1 MPYQSTYAK
10 AIASH
15 GVAARGGSD
24 KDDHAIAHAIGFLN
38 FFMCLLCIA
47 LMIVIYRK
55 VNTAVPESSN
65 ISSGNASAISA
76 PPPPLKS
83 QSTTLV
89 QPSPLAY
96 ASDVDVDYAAD
107 VRAEAKKIAEAM
119 ATTPGDYIDVGASSK
134 AIIRELGSLPTA
146 AMLAVANIILSEEY
160 SQDLEELKFLI
171 SETLTRKV

>member
-1 MPYQSTYAK
+1 MHYQSTYAK

-15 GVAARGGSD
+15 GVAAHGGSE

-55 VNTAVPESSN
+55 VNTSVPESSN
-65 ISSGNASAISA
+65 VSSGNASAISA
-76 PPPPLKS
+76 
-83 QSTTLV
+83 TLV
-89 QPSPLAY
+89 QSSPLAY
-96 ASDVDVDYAAD
+96 TSDVNVDYASD

-119 ATTPGDYIDVGASSK
+119 ATAPGDYIDVGASSK